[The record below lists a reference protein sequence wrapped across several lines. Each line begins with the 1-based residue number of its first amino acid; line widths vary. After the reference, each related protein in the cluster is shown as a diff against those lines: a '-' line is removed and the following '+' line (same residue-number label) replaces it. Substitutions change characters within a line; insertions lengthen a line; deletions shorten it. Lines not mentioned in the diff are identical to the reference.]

1 MYDGYLEVCCICT
14 GLYVVYLIIGKDC
27 LLFTVPVCGVQKCS
41 RKTGEQEPHAT
52 SRCCRFVLASFPGP
66 ARSSLPVRNSH
77 RGPGLVHHVMS
88 AAAYVTAFH

>member
-1 MYDGYLEVCCICT
+1 MYDGIVSIFNGCIVYSCTLMYDGYLEVCCICN

-52 SRCCRFVLASFPGP
+52 S
-66 ARSSLPVRNSH
+66 
-77 RGPGLVHHVMS
+77 
-88 AAAYVTAFH
+88 